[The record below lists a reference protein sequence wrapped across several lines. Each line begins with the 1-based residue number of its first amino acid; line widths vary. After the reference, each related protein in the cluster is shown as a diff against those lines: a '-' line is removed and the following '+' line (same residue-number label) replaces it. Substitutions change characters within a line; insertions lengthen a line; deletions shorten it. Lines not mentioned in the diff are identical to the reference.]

1 MLADNFIWNYDGVKD
16 VHHINFSEYPRLYD
30 GHEVASHTV
39 RHLHLESLSYLAKKN
54 EIQLDQIYLK
64 ALYGYDICGMALPF
78 GSYDDEVVKVLKE
91 LNILYCRT
99 TKSTYKFNIPD
110 CLPLLHPTCHFRY
123 KDLDK
128 LTDEFLNAQN
138 DGDMLFYI
146 WGHSYEFDRNN
157 NWEILEEFCQR
168 ASGHEDVWYAT
179 NIQICDYVKAYEQ
192 LEFNVDNTLVYNPT
206 NTTVWFE
213 ADANMYKVEPG
224 QTIQLKETN
233 CPQ

>member
-1 MLADNFIWNYDGVKD
+1 MPFNNNYKKAITFSFDDGNIDDVRLIEILNKYNLKATFNLNSSMLADNFIWNYDGVKE
-16 VHHINFSEYPRLYD
+16 VHHINFSEHPRLYD

-39 RHLHLESLSYLAKKN
+39 RHPHLESLSYLAKKN

-146 WGHSYEFDRNN
+146 WGHSYELVTEEDWQKF
-157 NWEILEEFCQR
+157 EEFCSKISNR
-168 ASGHEDVWYAT
+168 DDIYYCT
-179 NIQICDYVKAYEQ
+179 NKEAI
-192 LEFNVDNTLVYNPT
+192 LNHT
-206 NTTVWFE
+206 N
-213 ADANMYKVEPG
+213 
-224 QTIQLKETN
+224 L
-233 CPQ
+233 